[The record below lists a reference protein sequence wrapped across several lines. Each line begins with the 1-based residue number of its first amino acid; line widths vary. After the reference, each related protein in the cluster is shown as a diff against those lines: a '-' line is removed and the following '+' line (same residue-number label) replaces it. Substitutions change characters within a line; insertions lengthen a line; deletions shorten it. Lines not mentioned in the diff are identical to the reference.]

1 MCANDYIKSCRNF
14 WKSLAKCQK
23 KLYNSS

>member
-14 WKSLAKCQK
+14 WKSLAKC
-23 KLYNSS
+23 